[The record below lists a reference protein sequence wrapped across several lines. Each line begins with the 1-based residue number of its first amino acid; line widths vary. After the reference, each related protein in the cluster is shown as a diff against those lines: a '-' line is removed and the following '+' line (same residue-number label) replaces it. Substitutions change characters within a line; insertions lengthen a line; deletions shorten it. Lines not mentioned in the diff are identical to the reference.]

1 MSEGLRKLMK
11 WLVGTGISILA
22 LIITWF
28 AWQYPKTPA
37 APSPQ
42 PSGSP
47 VADGSPTS
55 VSPVPR
61 QSPINLLTDGE
72 QQLVSKLKPY
82 LLANC
87 KGRSDL
93 EGGGVVA
100 AVNCQSVKTGPTKR
114 PLVVRFP
121 DIGSAQAWFSKY
133 TDGFVD
139 QDNCAGG
146 YELGRWTHKDV
157 AAGTFGC
164 SHTTEGNLRIV
175 WVINNAL
182 IGVIASGSD
191 GSAMYKWWK
200 ESGYVASC
208 GC

>member
-1 MSEGLRKLMK
+1 MK
-11 WLVGTGISILA
+11 WLIGTGTSILA

-42 PSGSP
+42 SSGSP

-55 VSPVPR
+55 VSPVPQ
-61 QSPINLLTDGE
+61 QSPINSLTAGE
-72 QQLVSKLKPY
+72 QQLVNKLKPN
-82 LLANC
+82 LLTSC

-100 AVNCQSVKTGPTKR
+100 AVDCQSVKIGPTKR

-121 DIGSAQAWFSKY
+121 DIGSAQAWFRNN
-133 TDGFVD
+133 TEGFVD
-139 QDNCAGG
+139 KGSCAGG
-146 YELGRWTHKDV
+146 YSLGTWTHNQMV
-157 AAGTFGC
+157 AGTLGC
-164 SHTTEGNLRIV
+164 SYTTDGNFRIV

-182 IGVIASGSD
+182 VGVIAVGSD
-191 GSAMYKWWK
+191 SSTMYTWWKGSA
-200 ESGYVASC
+200 SVC

>member
-1 MSEGLRKLMK
+1 MK
-11 WLVGTGISILA
+11 WLIGTGTSILA

-42 PSGSP
+42 SSGSP
-47 VADGSPTS
+47 VADGSLTS
-55 VSPVPR
+55 VSPVPQ
-61 QSPINLLTDGE
+61 QSPINSLTAGE
-72 QQLVSKLKPY
+72 QQLVSKLKPD
-82 LLANC
+82 LLTSC

-121 DIGSAQAWFSKY
+121 GIGSAQAWFRNN

-139 QDNCAGG
+139 QGDCAGG
-146 YELGRWTHKDV
+146 HRLTTWTHKDV
-157 AAGTFGC
+157 AAGTMGC
-164 SHTTEGNLRIV
+164 SYTTDGNLRIV

-191 GSAMYKWWK
+191 GSAMYNWWK
-200 ESGYVASC
+200 DSGYVVSC